1 MTVPM
6 WMAALALLLTPV
18 ANGQSIHVVT
28 ETAATTVVANGE
40 VSGPVAEIV
49 KLSLKTAGLE
59 HQVDILPWARAY
71 QLALREPYTLIF
83 PLARN
88 AERESQFKWV
98 VEIAKVN
105 YYFVK
110 RADRKDIVLKQ
121 LSDAK
126 AYSVGVTRDDVRHHY
141 LESQG
146 FTSLVLSARW
156 NDNLPR
162 VLNGQI
168 DLVVLADLDQGPA
181 CAGMALDCSQLTRA
195 LKLDA
200 LSTGLYAAYSLS
212 TPDAVV
218 QRTKAGFAKVK
229 ADGNLQRIVR
239 GQPVRR

>member
-1 MTVPM
+1 MKVSM
-6 WMAALALLLTPV
+6 WMGALAMLVVPV
-18 ANGQSIHVVT
+18 AYGQSIHVVT
-28 ETAATTVVANGE
+28 ETAAITVVANGE
-40 VSGPVAEIV
+40 VSGPAAEIV

-83 PLARN
+83 PLART

-98 VEIAKVN
+98 VEVAKVN

-126 AYSVGVTRDDVRHHY
+126 AYSVGVMRDDVRHRY

-156 NDNLPR
+156 NDNLAR

-168 DLVVLADLDQGPA
+168 DLMVLADLDLGPT
-181 CAGMALDCSQLTRA
+181 CAGMALDCSPLTRA

-200 LSTGLYAAYSLS
+200 LSTGLYVAYSNS

-218 QRTKAGFAKVK
+218 QRTRAGFAKVK
-229 ADGNLQRIVR
+229 ADGNIERIMR
-239 GQPVRR
+239 GQAVRP